1 MNLGREM
8 NDSDEVK
15 DPDDFKD
22 FIELVK
28 DFGDED
34 HDSDLMRALKSEWD
48 IKILEEYLDKD
59 NGKESEPKAVDTTED
74 NAVEEILGTIENR
87 TFDTAVNTESYTELT
102 EESTEFAL
110 EMIEVSDEHKL
121 YFTIESEK
129 RKERKDSK
137 SEFAIKHDK
146 VKNNGETLPKIW
158 HLF

>member
-1 MNLGREM
+1 ME
-8 NDSDEVK
+8 EHWVK
-15 DPDDFKD
+15 
-22 FIELVK
+22 
-28 DFGDED
+28 
-34 HDSDLMRALKSEWD
+34 
-48 IKILEEYLDKD
+48 Y

-74 NAVEEILGTIENR
+74 NAVEEILEIIVNW
-87 TFDTAVNTESYTELT
+87 TFDTAVNTESSTELT